1 MAENN
6 ILNNSHVIGVG
17 GRNLVLNTLGRVYVK
32 VQEKYY
38 EIDFK
43 NGTVGGTGSGYGGV
57 IVVNTNAEA
66 LALSYPGDNILIL
79 SKEGSIYYT
88 QNGTINL
95 LGLDVNNLIDP
106 IIRGTVT
113 INNGTKPPIIVE
125 SPILCPG
132 LNSELLNGLSS
143 DKFAIKS
150 EAETIKNSWT
160 FESDTFIEMALIG
173 NSSNTILDFESS
185 RLQIDYIDVRKGIT
199 GVEIILPEPL
209 IELDDNE
216 HIKPVEDTYGFY
228 TQQFVSCRGLDTEA
242 SGSIGYATETFV
254 RQSIADLVAGAPTT
268 LDTLKEIADMLMEH
282 KNIVDI
288 FDDLINDHTKKLDT
302 LFSYFNGDAARYAM
316 QLKNP
321 RLL

>member
-43 NGTVGGTGSGYGGV
+43 NGTVGGNGSGYGGV

-125 SPILCPG
+125 SPILCTN
-132 LNSELLNGLSS
+132 LNAQFLNGYSS
-143 DKFAIKS
+143 ESFALKDV
-150 EAETIKNSWT
+150 AETIQSEWT
-160 FESDTFIEMALIG
+160 FASDVFIDRSL
-173 NSSNTILDFESS
+173 NNVDSNTVLDFSNS
-185 RLQIDYIDVRKGIT
+185 RLVIDYIDVRKGIT
-199 GVEIILPEPL
+199 GVEVVFPEPL
-209 IELDDNE
+209 IELDEDDNLC
-216 HIKPVEDTYGFY
+216 PVD
-228 TQQFVSCRGLDTEA
+228 
-242 SGSIGYATETFV
+242 ET
-254 RQSIADLVAGAPTT
+254 
-268 LDTLKEIADMLMEH
+268 
-282 KNIVDI
+282 
-288 FDDLINDHTKKLDT
+288 
-302 LFSYFNGDAARYAM
+302 
-316 QLKNP
+316 
-321 RLL
+321 